1 VQVAKNITGC
11 WTNGRKRLT
20 GGELFLYNV
29 AVLVCKPAGASLR
42 RPFDVDGYGIAAG
55 LLNFGLFGR
64 FFGKSGWSAGAAQ
77 RSCN

>member
-1 VQVAKNITGC
+1 
-11 WTNGRKRLT
+11 LT
-20 GGELFLYNV
+20 GVELFLYNA
-29 AVLVCKPAGASLR
+29 AVPACKHAGTSLR
-42 RPFDVDGYGIAAG
+42 HPFGVDGYGIAAG